1 MFSSTMKAWREWVER
16 CFVTRPPEFTG
27 GALSNKLSLGA
38 KETQIKLAM
47 PFNQIFSKF
56 ETHLP
61 KFSYIFRQD
70 IYVCV
75 CRWRS
80 WPPASVLESRLRH
93 EQVNK
98 IETDKT
104 RQKQRT
110 QLVNGSLR
118 TQLSQPASHWPVT
131 VASPANLT
139 LVTATT
145 ERGKENRLVS
155 CETE

>member
-1 MFSSTMKAWREWVER
+1 MLVQDFPKKHIVNSAV
-16 CFVTRPPEFTG
+16 G
-27 GALSNKLSLGA
+27 GKN
-38 KETQIKLAM
+38 
-47 PFNQIFSKF
+47 
-56 ETHLP
+56 
-61 KFSYIFRQD
+61 RD
-70 IYVCV
+70 IYIQGIYIHIAV

-93 EQVNK
+93 EQFNK
-98 IETDKT
+98 TETDKT

-131 VASPANLT
+131 VASPADLT

-145 ERGKENRLVS
+145 GRGKENRLVS

>member
-70 IYVCV
+70 ICVCV
-75 CRWRS
+75 CVPVAELAAGECTGVETAARTIQQNRNRQN
-80 WPPASVLESRLRH
+80 PP
-93 EQVNK
+93 
-98 IETDKT
+98 KT
-104 RQKQRT
+104 KNPIGER
-110 QLVNGSLR
+110 
-118 TQLSQPASHWPVT
+118 QPAHAAQSASLSLAGYGGVT
-131 VASPANLT
+131 RRPHPGHSNNGAREGESA
-139 LVTATT
+139 
-145 ERGKENRLVS
+145 GFM
-155 CETE
+155 